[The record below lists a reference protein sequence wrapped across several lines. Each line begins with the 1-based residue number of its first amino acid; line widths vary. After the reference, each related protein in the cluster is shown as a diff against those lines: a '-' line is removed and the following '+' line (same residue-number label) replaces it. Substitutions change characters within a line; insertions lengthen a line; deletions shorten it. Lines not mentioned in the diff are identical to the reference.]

1 MITLIFFSLKL
12 IRFLVSLLVTF
23 TSICKDCS
31 PGSSLPVWHLAFFLL
46 CLHFMVCGPLC
57 LQLHSHFSYICGLF
71 SLSHFHCVLSKNQ
84 TKRIYVSISKA
95 SFLYYDC
102 KLLNLFQINGLS
114 HLVLLHLCC
123 HTNSFFR
130 FVFGSMLSHFVKGPY
145 LHCFLNYLK
154 IKLFLILK
162 T

>member
-1 MITLIFFSLKL
+1 MITQFFFSFKTYQISCFTL
-12 IRFLVSLLVTF
+12 STF

-46 CLHFMVCGPLC
+46 CLHFIVCGPLC
-57 LQLHSHFSYICGLF
+57 LQLHSHFSHICGLF

-95 SFLYYDC
+95 GFLYCDC
-102 KLLNLFQINGLS
+102 KLLNLFQINSLS

-130 FVFGSMLSHFVKGPY
+130 F
-145 LHCFLNYLK
+145 FLAVCYH
-154 IKLFLILK
+154 IL
-162 T
+162 